1 MKKVLK
7 SLIVFIIIS
16 ILVAYSNISMAAN
29 INDLKNEKNS
39 VKNKITSTEKKIDE
53 ISKNLEK
60 LIDSAK
66 TPEELADYEKH
77 VLELQKIQLR
87 FMPFDFK
94 KKCLKCNKEF

>member
-39 VKNKITSTEKKIDE
+39 VKNK
-53 ISKNLEK
+53 
-60 LIDSAK
+60 
-66 TPEELADYEKH
+66 
-77 VLELQKIQLR
+77 
-87 FMPFDFK
+87 
-94 KKCLKCNKEF
+94 